1 MDRSV
6 SLGVPRVSGALSVGE
21 LAAPLLRS
29 WTGHSGGATSRFT
42 RCHRVL
48 RAAANSATKCMLL
61 RLLRELGHLLPLC
74 GRLDARESAVLAEE
88 LVADTAAKQGISR
101 GQLTLHAD
109 RGSSMTSKK
118 RLRCCS
124 PTSGSASPT
133 CGLSYRRCRPPKS
146 PTPSRQG
153 RGPGCRRDPGQSVQ
167 RDGAITPKRCWRWR
181 CVPVMLARIPSPT
194 TSRS

>member
-1 MDRSV
+1 MDRS
-6 SLGVPRVSGALSVGE
+6 
-21 LAAPLLRS
+21 
-29 WTGHSGGATSRFT
+29 SGGATSRFT

-48 RAAANSATKCMLL
+48 RAADNSATKCTLL

-133 CGLSYRRCRPPKS
+133 CGLSYRRCRPS
-146 PTPSRQG
+146 QVADTDLG
-153 RGPGCRRDPGQSVQ
+153 RVVVLDVDATLDNPFSETVR
-167 RDGAITPKRCWRWR
+167 
-181 CVPVMLARIPSPT
+181 
-194 TSRS
+194 